1 MNINEKQYN
10 LLTKLLDNYKLQK
23 DIEHLTQFE
32 ASIAIEGMIN
42 NGKVKDTYK
51 GKKLKPVDLEKK
63 QKLFDSLVVMKNPY
77 ITDKQLM
84 FIQNLI
90 LTSKYELI
98 DVNIKKEDANSI
110 ISFLRDNIYSKTALK
125 YLKEIDE
132 DSLIK
137 VKESTKDTTIDIPKD
152 WILYDIEINGIIDF

>member
-63 QKLFDSLVVMKNPY
+63 QKLFYPL
-77 ITDKQLM
+77 L
-84 FIQNLI
+84 
-90 LTSKYELI
+90 
-98 DVNIKKEDANSI
+98 
-110 ISFLRDNIYSKTALK
+110 FL
-125 YLKEIDE
+125 
-132 DSLIK
+132 
-137 VKESTKDTTIDIPKD
+137 
-152 WILYDIEINGIIDF
+152 